1 MDRARIFVMKTIQH
15 EHFVEELES
24 IASEQSLPPRNSL
37 LKLHPFIDRNGLL
50 RVGGRITQSKLAT
63 EETNPIIIPG
73 HDTMRL

>member
-1 MDRARIFVMKTIQH
+1 MDRARVFVMKSVQH
-15 EHFVEELES
+15 ELYAEELKS
-24 IASEQSLPPRNSL
+24 IASEQSLPPRSSL
-37 LKLHPFIDRNGLL
+37 LKLHPFIDSNGLL